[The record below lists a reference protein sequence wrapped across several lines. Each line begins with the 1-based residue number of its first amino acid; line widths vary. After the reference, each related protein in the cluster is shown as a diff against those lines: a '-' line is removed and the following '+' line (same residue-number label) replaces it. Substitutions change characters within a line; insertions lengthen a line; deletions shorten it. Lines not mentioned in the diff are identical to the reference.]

1 MVFVFNLISFFNYPS
16 LKDLKTH
23 YKEFNNLH
31 AQSVEIITID
41 TYILNSKPVK
51 IENII
56 TTDSI
61 INKIIAS
68 LKTNKSEMI
77 SFKDWNPVHGY
88 KLNIIT
94 KNKELFVFD
103 VIQTDSNF
111 NVVNLIYN
119 KGELVQQIGQYLNRN
134 IQFLKNL

>member
-68 LKTNKSEMI
+68 LKTN
-77 SFKDWNPVHGY
+77 N
-88 KLNIIT
+88 N
-94 KNKELFVFD
+94 
-103 VIQTDSNF
+103 
-111 NVVNLIYN
+111 
-119 KGELVQQIGQYLNRN
+119 
-134 IQFLKNL
+134 